1 MSLRYV
7 FHFSETISTVNS
19 PPNPLRFS
27 RIFIRL
33 GKVLKNPI
41 SVTSN
46 VFSKGI
52 YFLLQFPFKKENLA
66 IFYSKRPLSKEAV
79 SWWSIQTEAQETQN
93 TKAIETE
100 AEEKSFKAI
109 LFPISIINRFF
120 ESVSEAFV

>member
-1 MSLRYV
+1 ML
-7 FHFSETISTVNS
+7 TTVNS

-46 VFSKGI
+46 VFSKSI

-79 SWWSIQTEAQETQN
+79 SWWSIQTEAQETKN

-109 LFPISIINRFF
+109 LFPISIINTFF
-120 ESVSEAFV
+120 ECVSEAFV